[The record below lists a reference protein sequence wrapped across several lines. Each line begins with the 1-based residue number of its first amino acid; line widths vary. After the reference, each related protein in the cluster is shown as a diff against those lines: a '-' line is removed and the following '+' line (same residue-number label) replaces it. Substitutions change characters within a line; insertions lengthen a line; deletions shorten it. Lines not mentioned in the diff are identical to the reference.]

1 MKIGKLV
8 WDKEHGRARVEL
20 SKKFHSDMYGHDQLD
35 AIKDI
40 RILLDDLY
48 NDLLEEGWI
57 EYEWDEN
64 YDCDTVKGVI

>member
-8 WDKEHGRARVEL
+8 WDEEHGRARVEL
-20 SKKFHSDMYGHDQLD
+20 SKKFHRDMYGYDQLD

-48 NDLLEEGWI
+48 NDLLEDI
-57 EYEWDEN
+57 DNEWDEN
-64 YDCDTVKGVI
+64 YECPKELN